1 MPSGIKVFTRPT
13 AIQAAAIP
21 PALDGRDVL
30 GSAPTGTG
38 KTAAYLLPA
47 LQHLL
52 DFPRKKSGPPRILI
66 LTPTRELAM
75 QVADHAREL
84 AKHTHLDIATIT
96 GGVAY
101 MNHAEVFSENRGYR
115 GRHDGPSA
123 AIYKRREL

>member
-1 MPSGIKVFTRPT
+1 MTVTTFSELELDESLLEALQDKGFTRPT

-75 QVADHAREL
+75 QVVIMPANWRNIRIWIL
-84 AKHTHLDIATIT
+84 P
-96 GGVAY
+96 
-101 MNHAEVFSENRGYR
+101 
-115 GRHDGPSA
+115 PSPA
-123 AIYKRREL
+123 AWPI

>member
-1 MPSGIKVFTRPT
+1 MTVTTFSELELDESLLEALQDKGFTRPT

-52 DFPRKKSGPPRILI
+52 DFPRKEIRSTAYFDPHPNSRAGDAGGRIMPANWRNIRIWISPPS
-66 LTPTRELAM
+66 P
-75 QVADHAREL
+75 
-84 AKHTHLDIATIT
+84 
-96 GGVAY
+96 
-101 MNHAEVFSENRGYR
+101 
-115 GRHDGPSA
+115 A
-123 AIYKRREL
+123 A

>member
-1 MPSGIKVFTRPT
+1 MTVTTFSELELDESLLEALQSKGFTRPT

-21 PALDGRDVL
+21 PALEGRDVL

-66 LTPTRELAM
+66 LTPTRERRCKLPIMPASW
-75 QVADHAREL
+75 QKTL
-84 AKHTHLDIATIT
+84 TWTLQ
-96 GGVAY
+96 
-101 MNHAEVFSENRGYR
+101 
-115 GRHDGPSA
+115 PSPA
-123 AIYKRREL
+123 VWRI